1 MKWLFSLGKTCWLV
15 RKISYCHNLCHSCYQ
30 VTCIIQIYTVVTKNL
45 RKSVEVSYSLFCH
58 MVSDVSFQ
66 SWLPS
71 TTVTGPGMKC
81 SVLQGVHG
89 DTKFLLSRQSG
100 RVGEWKRE
108 GRKRKGGKRMEVEGR
123 EEREGRRG
131 SRWEKN
137 SLKIHR
143 LNPTASCDLSSISRA
158 RFFYWYM
165 HDSFSLV
172 FLTQRQSLLSSR
184 EIKKREQDTPSKDL
198 PSVNCFFKID
208 ITSKASIAQF
218 SVKSQFCRFCG
229 WTGAEGMGGR
239 W

>member
-71 TTVTGPGMKC
+71 TTVSGPGMKC

-100 RVGEWKRE
+100 RVREWKRE
-108 GRKRKGGKRMEVEGR
+108 GRKGKGGKRMEVEGR
-123 EEREGRRG
+123 EEREGRREALSG
-131 SRWEKN
+131 KRTLWKYTDWT
-137 SLKIHR
+137 SLLLVIFQ
-143 LNPTASCDLSSISRA
+143 ASPGP
-158 RFFYWYM
+158 
-165 HDSFSLV
+165 DSFIG
-172 FLTQRQSLLSSR
+172 TCM
-184 EIKKREQDTPSKDL
+184 TPSL
-198 PSVNCFFKID
+198 W
-208 ITSKASIAQF
+208 F
-218 SVKSQFCRFCG
+218 S
-229 WTGAEGMGGR
+229 
-239 W
+239 